1 MPDTSTLPSVTVQR
15 PQPAPVESADQPEVV
30 NLAHTDVGAV
40 TAEMVRMHQSNAET
54 ITSEDVELNIS
65 AAAMVNATTLSARQ
79 SLMGGVNAESAEITN
94 SFIGGVRG
102 GNVSAQGLVGGVAA
116 ETVNVGNATVV
127 VTAAREVRGEKVE
140 SLILLAGRVE
150 GEVHT
155 VVDTRGAI
163 IAGLVGGL
171 FAGLILLVG
180 RIAFRRE

>member
-1 MPDTSTLPSVTVQR
+1 MPDLPT
-15 PQPAPVESADQPEVV
+15 APVESADQPEVV

-40 TAEMVRMHQSNAET
+40 TAEMVRMRQSNAET

-65 AAAMVNATTLSARQ
+65 AAAVVNATTLSARQ

-94 SFIGGVRG
+94 SVVGGLRG
-102 GNVSAQGLVGGVAA
+102 GNVSVQGLVGWVAA

-155 VVDTRGAI
+155 VVDTRGAV
-163 IAGLVGGL
+163 IAGLVAGL

-180 RIAFRRE
+180 RIAFRRD